1 MFLLA
6 QQWRYIFYL
15 INKVCL
21 LDDKHVVVVGY
32 SSMAKRST
40 ASLVKYVRLLTEAGV
55 LEKPAW
61 LNAVQR
67 CDAA

>member
-1 MFLLA
+1 M
-6 QQWRYIFYL
+6 
-15 INKVCL
+15 
-21 LDDKHVVVVGY
+21 DDSDAALVGD

-67 CDAA
+67 CDTT